1 MEICCHKRKARESR
15 QGQEQYQTAE
25 RRHFSNQWKNE
36 KIVRKGPAL
45 PALGIIFA
53 GDAAI
58 YCPASES
65 PWGKNINGVAL
76 SKQTM
81 IITSLKGIAG
91 GQRER
96 AGEMKLSFPSYFVER
111 CHSWVA
117 DGQLQSMAP

>member
-36 KIVRKGPAL
+36 KIVRNGPAL
-45 PALGIIFA
+45 PLGIIFA

-65 PWGKNINGVAL
+65 PWGKNINGAAL
-76 SKQTM
+76 SKQT
-81 IITSLKGIAG
+81 ITITSLKGIAG
-91 GQRER
+91 GQGER

-111 CHSWVA
+111 CDS
-117 DGQLQSMAP
+117 